1 MATTTSGC
9 YIGWLFREIVKQKN
23 ITVSIGPST
32 VASQVAN
39 HALCAAQLHQKDS
52 NYSHGH
58 WKYTSLLLLAT
69 PHTSFLS
76 TLPLQRDAA
85 SFSSPM
91 FSSRRYRSK
100 ELM

>member
-9 YIGWLFREIVKQKN
+9 YIGWLSREIVKQKN

-76 TLPLQRDAA
+76 TLPH
-85 SFSSPM
+85 PT
-91 FSSRRYRSK
+91 
-100 ELM
+100 